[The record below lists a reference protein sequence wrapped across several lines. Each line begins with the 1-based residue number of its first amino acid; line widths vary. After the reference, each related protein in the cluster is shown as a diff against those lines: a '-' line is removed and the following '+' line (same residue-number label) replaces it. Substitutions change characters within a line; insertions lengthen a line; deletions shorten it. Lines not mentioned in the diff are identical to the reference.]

1 MHDNIHC
8 VVSVSQDV
16 SMVTTASN
24 VRHRVAQTVHYQ
36 TVHAT
41 EIQGRVRRAA
51 RTDGG
56 ACPVPLRVPKIA
68 PSVLS
73 QMEIVNSAAPTSLS
87 SLTVQDAT
95 LVTMAQHDA
104 TLVTMAQHVSQ
115 DVTGSVQEPTTHVS
129 KTRESVL
136 RDVSMV
142 TTANSA
148 RHRVAETVQDQTVHA
163 TEIQE
168 RDVLMGITARNVS
181 AATTVKDG
189 VIPDVSMV
197 TSVSSVR
204 HHVTATVEDGT
215 NHVTKLQGHDAS
227 LVTMA
232 EHVSHHVAGGVQ
244 EPTTHVHK
252 YRGSVR
258 NALLVTTAEHVSQ
271 HVAGSVQE
279 PTTHDVS
286 MVTTANSARHRV
298 AETVQDQTVHA
309 TEIQGRDVSMVT
321 SMVTSV
327 SSVRQHVAGTV
338 EDGPNHVTELQESVN
353 RDASLVTM
361 AQHVSQ
367 HVAGGVQE
375 PTTHV
380 HKNRGSVRDASLVA
394 TAQRVSPRVAQI
406 VQAKGTTVHVHK
418 TRGSVRNV
426 PAVTTAVACLEV
438 TALPTVQL
446 VERDVMTR
454 VMYRPDTVPVRPAGI
469 HRRCPHGTYGN
480 GCNKTCGKGC
490 FNRECN
496 DTSGHCTCDDQWNQ
510 PLCNVTSDKDSADLV
525 GPLVGAILGAG
536 VLIAVSVLAAA
547 LLMRSRRSQDAG
559 RAEEGVTRKSTDTT
573 QETAFAATHP
583 ADVSSQGSP
592 EDTATEDPYDQLENL
607 ENTRDERAPY
617 TGLEPGASATHVQE
631 SQYEKLAVQYS
642 NTEDVKPYEALS
654 LRPEK
659 RGEQGASNSPAN
671 RHSTEYANRSG
682 ATAKHVYANTRFPR
696 RK

>member
-1 MHDNIHC
+1 
-8 VVSVSQDV
+8 DV
-16 SMVTTASN
+16 LLGITARN
-24 VRHRVAQTVHYQ
+24 V
-36 TVHAT
+36 
-41 EIQGRVRRAA
+41 
-51 RTDGG
+51 
-56 ACPVPLRVPKIA
+56 
-68 PSVLS
+68 
-73 QMEIVNSAAPTSLS
+73 SAAT
-87 SLTVQDAT
+87 TVKDRAI
-95 LVTMAQHDA
+95 
-104 TLVTMAQHVSQ
+104 HV
-115 DVTGSVQEPTTHVS
+115 
-129 KTRESVL
+129 KK
-136 RDVSMV
+136 
-142 TTANSA
+142 
-148 RHRVAETVQDQTVHA
+148 
-163 TEIQE
+163 IQE
-168 RDVLMGITARNVS
+168 CALWDVLMGITARNVS
-181 AATTVKDG
+181 AATTVKDRA
-189 VIPDVSMV
+189 IHDVSMV

-204 HHVTATVEDGT
+204 HDVTGTVEDGT
-215 NHVTKLQGHDAS
+215 NNVTELEGRVHRDAS

-232 EHVSHHVAGGVQ
+232 QHVSQYVAGGVQ

-258 NALLVTTAEHVSQ
+258 
-271 HVAGSVQE
+271 
-279 PTTHDVS
+279 DVS
-286 MVTTANSARHRV
+286 MVTTASCARHRV
-298 AETVQDQTVHA
+298 AETVQDQTVLA

-327 SSVRQHVAGTV
+327 SSVRHHVTATV
-338 EDGPNHVTELQESVN
+338 EDRTNHVTELQESVH

-367 HVAGGVQE
+367 HVAGAVQE

-380 HKNRGSVRDASLVA
+380 YKNRGSVRDASLVA

-418 TRGSVRNV
+418 TRGGVRNV
-426 PAVTTAVACLEV
+426 PAVTSTAACLEV
-438 TALPTVQL
+438 AALPTVQL

-454 VMYRPDTVPVRPAGI
+454 VMYRPEAVPVRPTGI
-469 HRRCPHGTYGN
+469 HRSVTEGVPMERMEMGVETHAVKVVSTVNVTTPAGTA
-480 GCNKTCGKGC
+480 
-490 FNRECN
+490 RAM
-496 DTSGHCTCDDQWNQ
+496 TSGISHSVTNVLKDTMDPILPVTTRAALGVMVHVIKSVESANVYPDGKDQIVKHASSVCGDQ
-510 PLCNVTSDKDSADLV
+510 QTVPCLVEAVPAVTSDKDSADLV

-547 LLMRSRRSQDAG
+547 FLIRSRRSQDAG

-583 ADVSSQGSP
+583 ADVSSQGAP

-617 TGLEPGASATHVQE
+617 TRLEPGASATPSQE

-696 RK
+696 R